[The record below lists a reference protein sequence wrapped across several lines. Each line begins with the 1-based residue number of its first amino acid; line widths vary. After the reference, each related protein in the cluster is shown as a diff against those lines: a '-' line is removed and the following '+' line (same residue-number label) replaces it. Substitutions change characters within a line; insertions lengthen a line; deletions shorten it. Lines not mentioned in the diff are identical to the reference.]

1 MMKLSTTLFPEKK
14 EFHKINDAAIGWAH
28 RKRKASHRLE
38 TLDTIRFH
46 GNTGS
51 IKDTGSPT
59 ASQKKAVRLMINEP
73 DGGYRI
79 EEASPVSQSRKR
91 ILIKNKSL
99 DGGDDTG
106 ENNENDSFSTKS
118 KKLAIK

>member
-1 MMKLSTTLFPEKK
+1 
-14 EFHKINDAAIGWAH
+14 
-28 RKRKASHRLE
+28 
-38 TLDTIRFH
+38 
-46 GNTGS
+46 
-51 IKDTGSPT
+51 
-59 ASQKKAVRLMINEP
+59 MINEP

-106 ENNENDSFSTKS
+106 EINENDSFSTKS